1 MFTAQSERLRTWA
14 AEWARRRQGDDAHA
28 LTLKR
33 RRIYI
38 LPTRYGIVFA
48 GLVLAMLV
56 GSLNYAASLG
66 FALTFLLAG
75 LGLVSMHHC
84 HNNLLTI
91 SVRFAGAD
99 PVFAGDEARFRLT
112 LQNGAPSPRFDIVT
126 ECPDSHDGP
135 VDLAPGASASLHLH
149 RPTRMRGWVPL
160 ARFSIATRHPGNLF
174 RAWTWVNMDARCL
187 VYPAPAPPGRPPPL
201 VTDTLGARSTRTR
214 AEDDFVGLREAM
226 PGDPPKRLAWKA
238 FARSDQLMVKVFAGG
253 ADYPFLFEWDDLAD
267 LDEEAKLSQLTR
279 WCLDAAEAGRS
290 YGLALPG
297 RRIPLGNGDRHLH
310 ECLQALALHGLPS

>member
-1 MFTAQSERLRTWA
+1 
-14 AEWARRRQGDDAHA
+14 
-28 LTLKR
+28 
-33 RRIYI
+33 
-38 LPTRYGIVFA
+38 
-48 GLVLAMLV
+48 
-56 GSLNYAASLG
+56 
-66 FALTFLLAG
+66 
-75 LGLVSMHHC
+75 
-84 HNNLLTI
+84 
-91 SVRFAGAD
+91 
-99 PVFAGDEARFRLT
+99 
-112 LQNGAPSPRFDIVT
+112 
-126 ECPDSHDGP
+126 
-135 VDLAPGASASLHLH
+135 
-149 RPTRMRGWVPL
+149 
-160 ARFSIATRHPGNLF
+160 
-174 RAWTWVNMDARCL
+174 MDARCL